1 MDKNYVVYHLHDEN
15 SLLDS
20 CTNYKL
26 YINKAVELGQKAIA
40 FTNHGN
46 IYNWIERK
54 MYCDEKGIKYI
65 HGVECYL
72 TKQLEPKVRDNYHTI
87 LIAKNQEGFKE
98 LNRLVDLST
107 QEDHFYYKPRLSFEE
122 FFNISDNIIKI
133 SACLASPLSKFP
145 NDITQSIEEQVNELR
160 NELDEELKNLAKKA
174 DDKKAEEEWIHLYDD
189 ADPDH
194 GVPWAWKGTPHDA
207 WIQEIQ
213 RTIEYTRNKYNE
225 KIKKLQDVDMNAS
238 RETFYKL
245 LQIYDYYEI
254 QPHVKSLQQIKYNQ
268 MLYEASKQYGK
279 PLIAGTDTHS
289 INQYKAE
296 CRSILQKAKRIEFS
310 DEDSFDLTYK
320 SYDELVEMFKQQN
333 SLPMDAILEAIEN
346 TNHMADSVEDFVLD
360 TSVKYPKLY
369 DNEEEV
375 LNKRITKKLK
385 EKLDKGIIDKKD
397 LPKYTANILEEM
409 RVFKKINMVG
419 FMLFMSE
426 LVCWCWDNGIP
437 IGPCRGSV
445 GGSTVAYITD
455 IIDLDPV
462 RWGTIFSRFANESR
476 QEVGDI
482 DVDISP
488 DQRDLV
494 YQHIIES
501 FGYDKTAYIL
511 AIGTVADKGAIDEI
525 GRALN
530 IPLDEVAKIKE
541 LYSTYKDSIDVAKK
555 RIKEIESTHEF
566 EKIKDIT
573 LEELKHQ
580 LYEEDNSLIKL
591 KTEYDKKQK
600 ELNEA
605 TKLMNDLREKQYPE
619 LFYYFDGLVGTA
631 VSQSFHPAGIVV
643 SPITLPDNY
652 GTFWNDGKRI
662 LCINMEEIHD
672 GAGLVKYDLLALKN
686 IQIIR
691 KTCEYASIKYPKSH
705 EINWN
710 DEKVWDDIIISPAG
724 IFQFE
729 SPFAYQMLHDYS
741 PKCVND
747 LSIIN
752 ASLRPSGAS
761 YRDRLLAK
769 EPNKNPSPIIDEL
782 LKDNN
787 GYLIF
792 QEDTIKFLQNICGLS
807 GSEADNVRR
816 AIGRKQMDR
825 LQKALPQILEGYCN
839 MSPQP
844 RDVAEE
850 EAKTFLK
857 IIEDSSRYQFGYNH
871 STGYSMIGY
880 MCAYLRYYYPEE
892 FIAAYLNCASNSDDI
907 INGTELAK
915 IKNISINN
923 IKFGYSRSEYTVDKE
938 NHALYKGIESI
949 KFCNSQIAEE
959 LYELSKNH
967 YDSFVELLKDIN
979 EKTSVNSRQL
989 MILTGL
995 DFFSD
1000 FGKNQY
1006 LLNVIELCNGIKAD
1020 KKKGIKA
1027 KPALLTVKQ
1036 IKKDKM
1042 EELGISEYI
1051 IKRFSGKETEKQYSQ
1066 IDNVKLVEKLAEK
1079 LENKAMN
1086 VVDQVRFEKLYLE
1099 YVVYTNPKVSE
1110 KYYIVTDFKTYKNPT
1125 TPYLVLHRIKDG
1137 KDIKT
1142 RIKKGSVFKGQPFGE
1157 YSILKIDEFTQSFK
1171 SKMINGSWQKTDETE
1186 NVLEQYEVIK

>member
-1 MDKNYVVYHLHDEN
+1 MSKNYTVYHLHDED

-26 YINKAVELGQKAIA
+26 YIDKAVELGQKAIA

-72 TKQLEPKVRDNYHTI
+72 TEQLEPKVRDNYHTI

-98 LNRLVDLST
+98 LNKLVDLST
-107 QEDHFYYKPRLSFEE
+107 QEDHFYYKPRLSFDE

-133 SACLASPLSKFP
+133 SACLASPLSKYP
-145 NDITQSIEEQVNELR
+145 SYVTKRSEEQITSLKTKLE
-160 NELDEELKNLAKKA
+160 EELKVLLKES
-174 DDKKAEEEWIHLYDD
+174 DDKTAEIELIKNRYEEQIEETQDINQYR
-189 ADPDH
+189 
-194 GVPWAWKGTPHDA
+194 
-207 WIQEIQ
+207 EIF
-213 RTIEYTRNKYNE
+213 
-225 KIKKLQDVDMNAS
+225 D
-238 RETFYKL
+238 KL
-245 LQIYDYYEI
+245 LQTYDYYEI
-254 QPHVKSLQQIKYNQ
+254 QPHVKSLEQIKYNQ

-296 CRSILQKAKRIEFS
+296 CRSILQKAKHIEFS

-320 SYDELVEMFKQQN
+320 SYDELIEMFKQQN
-333 SLPMDAILEAIEN
+333 SLPMNVILEAIEN
-346 TNHMADSVEDFVLD
+346 TNRMADSVEDFVLD
-360 TSVKYPKLY
+360 KSVKYPKLY

-375 LNKRITKKLK
+375 LNKRIAQKLK
-385 EKLDKGIIDKKD
+385 EKLDKGIINKKD

-455 IIDLDPV
+455 IIDVDPV
-462 RWGTIFSRFANESR
+462 KWGTIFSRFANEDR
-476 QEVGDI
+476 EEVGDI
-482 DVDISP
+482 DIDIAP

-530 IPLDEVAKIKE
+530 IQLDEVAKIKE
-541 LYSTYKDSIDVAKK
+541 LYSAYKDLIDAAKK

-566 EKIKDIT
+566 EQIKNVT
-573 LEELKHQ
+573 LEELKRKTH
-580 LYEEDNSLIKL
+580 EEDENLIKL
-591 KTEYDKKQK
+591 KIEYDKKQK

-605 TKLMNDLREKQYPE
+605 TKLMTDLREKQYPE

-643 SPITLPDNY
+643 SPVTLPDNY

-691 KTCEYASIKYPKSH
+691 KTCEYAGIKYPKSH

-710 DEKVWDDIIISPAG
+710 DQKVWNDIIVSPAG

-769 EPNKNPSPIIDEL
+769 EPNKNPSPIIDDL

-844 RDVAEE
+844 RYVAEE

-892 FIAAYLNCASNSDDI
+892 FIAAYLNCANNGDDI

-923 IKFGYSRSEYTVDKE
+923 IKFGHSRSEYTVDKE
-938 NHALYKGIESI
+938 NNALYKGISSI
-949 KFCNSQIAEE
+949 KFCNAQIAEE
-959 LYELSKNH
+959 LYELSKNN
-967 YDSFVELLKDIN
+967 YNSFPELLKDIN

-989 MILTGL
+989 MILTIL

-1000 FGKNQY
+1000 FGKNKY
-1006 LLNVIELCNGIKAD
+1006 LLDVIELCNGVKED
-1020 KKKGIKA
+1020 KKNGIKA

-1042 EELGISEYI
+1042 EELGISEYLMT
-1051 IKRFSGKETEKQYSQ
+1051 KYAGKETAKQYSQ
-1066 IDNVKLVEKLAEK
+1066 IDNLGLITEMAKRI
-1079 LENKAMN
+1079 ENKSLD
-1086 VVDQVRFEKLYLE
+1086 VIFQVKAEQEFLE
-1099 YVVYTNPKVSE
+1099 YVIYANPNVSDT
-1110 KYYIVTDFKTYKNPT
+1110 YYIVTEFKTYKNPT
-1125 TPYLVLHRIKDG
+1125 TPYVILHNLHTGD
-1137 KDIKT
+1137 DVKT
-1142 RIKKGSVFKGQPFGE
+1142 RIKQGKIFKEQPFGK
-1157 YSILKIDEFTQSFK
+1157 YSILKIQNFTQSYK
-1171 SKMINGSWQKTDETE
+1171 SKMINGAWQKSDEIE
-1186 NVLEQYEVIK
+1186 NIIVDYEVIKE

>member
-1 MDKNYVVYHLHDEN
+1 MNKNYTVYHLHDED

-26 YINKAVELGQKAIA
+26 YIDKAVELGQKAIA

-65 HGVECYL
+65 HGIECYL
-72 TKQLEPKVRDNYHTI
+72 TRQLEPKVRDNYHTI
-87 LIAKNQEGFKE
+87 LLAKNQEGFKE
-98 LNRLVDLST
+98 LNKLVDLST
-107 QEDHFYYKPRLSFEE
+107 QEDHFYYKPRLSFDE

-145 NDITQSIEEQVNELR
+145 NDITQTIEEQVNELQSK
-160 NELDEELKNLAKKA
+160 LDEELKNIAQKA
-174 DDKKAEEEWIHLYDD
+174 DDKKAEAEWICSFYEINSEEINYDEHHKD
-189 ADPDH
+189 
-194 GVPWAWKGTPHDA
+194 
-207 WIQEIQ
+207 WINHISKEIEL
-213 RTIEYTRNKYNE
+213 IKNIYEE
-225 KIKKLQDVDMNAS
+225 KINEAQDIS
-238 RETFYKL
+238 KYREIFDKL
-245 LQIYDYYEI
+245 LQTYDYYEI
-254 QPHVKSLQQIKYNQ
+254 QPHVKSLEQIKYNQ
-268 MLYEASKQYGK
+268 MLYEASKQYRK

-296 CRSILQKAKRIEFS
+296 CRSILQKAKRIEFTN
-310 DEDSFDLTYK
+310 EDSFDLTYK
-320 SYDELVEMFKQQN
+320 SYDELVEMFRQQN
-333 SLPMDAILEAIEN
+333 SLPMDIVIEAIEN
-346 TNHMADSVEDFVLD
+346 TNRMADSVEDFVLD
-360 TSVKYPKLY
+360 KSVKYPKLY

-375 LNKRITKKLK
+375 LNKRIAQKLK
-385 EKLDKGIIDKKD
+385 EKLDKGIIDRKD

-455 IIDLDPV
+455 IIDVNPV
-462 RWGTIFSRFANESR
+462 VWNTIFSRFANEDR
-476 QEVGDI
+476 EEVGDI
-482 DVDISP
+482 DIDIAP

-525 GRALN
+525 GRALD

-541 LYSTYKDSIDVAKK
+541 LYSTYKDLIDTAKK

-566 EKIKDIT
+566 EQIKDVT
-573 LEELKHQ
+573 LEELKRRP
-580 LYEEDNSLIKL
+580 YEGEENLLIKL
-591 KTEYDKKQK
+591 KIEYDKKQK

-605 TKLMNDLREKQYPE
+605 TKLMTDLRERQYPE

-643 SPITLPDNY
+643 SPVTLPDNY

-691 KTCEYASIKYPKSH
+691 KTCEYAGIKYPKSH

-710 DEKVWDDIIISPAG
+710 DQKVWDDIIISPAG

-741 PKCVND
+741 PRCVND

-907 INGTELAK
+907 VNGTELAK

-923 IKFGYSRSEYTVDKE
+923 IKFGHSRAEYTVDKK

-949 KFCNSQIAEE
+949 KFCNAQIAEE

-967 YDSFVELLKDIN
+967 YDSFPALLKDIN

-989 MILTGL
+989 TILTIL

-1000 FGKNQY
+1000 FGKNKY
-1006 LLNVIELCNGIKAD
+1006 LLDIIELCNGVKED
-1020 KKKGIKA
+1020 KKNGIKA
-1027 KPALLTVKQ
+1027 KPALLTAKQ

-1042 EELGISEYI
+1042 EELGISEYLAQ
-1051 IKRFSGKETEKQYSQ
+1051 KYCLKETAKQYSQ
-1066 IDNVKLVEKLAEK
+1066 IDNLGLVTEMAKRIEDKSLDVISQVKAEQ
-1079 LENKAMN
+1079 E
-1086 VVDQVRFEKLYLE
+1086 YLE
-1099 YVVYTNPKVSE
+1099 YVVYANPNVSNT
-1110 KYYIVTDFKTYKNPT
+1110 YYIVTEYKHYKEARK
-1125 TPYLVLHRIKDG
+1125 PYVVLHNLHTG
-1137 KDIKT
+1137 EDIKT
-1142 RIKKGSVFKGQPFGE
+1142 RIKSVKVYESAPFGK
-1157 YSILKIDEFTQSFK
+1157 YSILKVKDFTMSPK
-1171 SKMINGSWQKTDETE
+1171 VKNVNGEWVKTEE
-1186 NVLEQYEVIK
+1186 LEPILTNYEVIKE

>member
-1 MDKNYVVYHLHDEN
+1 METNQNKNYTVYHLHDED

-26 YINKAVELGQKAIA
+26 YIDKAVELGQKAIA

-54 MYCDEKGIKYI
+54 MYCDEKCIKYI

-72 TKQLEPKVRDNYHTI
+72 TRQLEPKVRDNYHTI

-98 LNRLVDLST
+98 LNKLIDLST
-107 QEDHFYYKPRLSFEE
+107 QEDHFYYKPRLSFDE

-133 SACLASPLSKFP
+133 SACLASPLSRFP
-145 NDITQSIEEQVNELR
+145 NDITETIEEQVKNLEL
-160 NELDEELKNLAKKA
+160 ELDEVLKDIAKDA
-174 DDKKAEEEWIHLYDD
+174 DDKKAEEEWIHLWLDSS
-189 ADPDH
+189 
-194 GVPWAWKGTPHDA
+194 PWAWKCTPHEA
-207 WIQEIQ
+207 WLEKIQEDIKLTKKEFNKRKKEIQ
-213 RTIEYTRNKYNE
+213 SIDDVAR
-225 KIKKLQDVDMNAS
+225 KIYD
-238 RETFYKL
+238 KL
-245 LQIYDYYEI
+245 LQTYDYYEV
-254 QPHVKSLQQIKYNQ
+254 QPHVRSLEQIKYNQ

-296 CRSILQKAKRIEFS
+296 CRSILQKAKHIEFS

-320 SYDELVEMFKQQN
+320 SYDELVEMFNQQN
-333 SLPMDAILEAIEN
+333 SLPMDVILEAIEN
-346 TNHMADSVEDFVLD
+346 TNRMADSVEDFVLD
-360 TSVKYPKLY
+360 KSIKYPKLY

-375 LNKRITKKLK
+375 LNRRIAEKLK

-397 LPKYTANILEEM
+397 LPRYKANIIEEM
-409 RVFKKINMVG
+409 RVFKKTNMIG

-426 LVCWCWDNGIP
+426 LVCWCWENGIP
-437 IGPCRGSV
+437 VGPCRGSV
-445 GGSTVAYITD
+445 GGSTVAFITD
-455 IIDLDPV
+455 IIDVDPIV
-462 RWGTIFSRFANESR
+462 WNTIFSRFCNEFR
-476 QEVGDI
+476 EEVGDI
-482 DVDISP
+482 DLDIPP

-494 YQHIIES
+494 YQHIIDS

-525 GRALN
+525 GRALD

-541 LYSTYKDSIDVAKK
+541 LYSSYKDSIDAAKK
-555 RIKEIESTHEF
+555 RIKEIENTHEF
-566 EKIKDIT
+566 EQIKDVT

-580 LYEEDNSLIKL
+580 SYEEDDDLIKL
-591 KTEYDKKQK
+591 KKEYDKKQK

-605 TKLMNDLREKQYPE
+605 TKLMKNLREVQYPK

-652 GTFWNDGKRI
+652 GTFWSDGKRI
-662 LCINMEEIHD
+662 MCINMEEIHD

-691 KTCEYASIKYPKSH
+691 KTCEYAGIKYPKSH

-710 DEKVWDDIIISPAG
+710 DKKVWDDIIISPAG

-729 SPFAYQMLHDYS
+729 SPFAYQMLHDYA
-741 PKCVND
+741 PQCVND

-769 EPNKNPSPIIDEL
+769 EQNKNPSPIIDEL

-844 RDVAEE
+844 REVAEE

-857 IIEDSSRYQFGYNH
+857 IIEDSANYQFGYNH

-907 INGTELAK
+907 VNGTQLAK
-915 IKNISINN
+915 LKNVTINN
-923 IKFGYSRSEYTVDKE
+923 IKFGHSKADYAVDKK
-938 NHALYKGIESI
+938 NHALYKGIASI
-949 KFCNSQIAEE
+949 KFCNAQIADE

-967 YDSFVELLKDIN
+967 YDSFIELLKDIN

-1000 FGKNQY
+1000 FGKNKY
-1006 LLNVIELCNGIKAD
+1006 LLDIIELCNGVKAD

-1027 KPALLTVKQ
+1027 KPSLLTVKQ

-1042 EELGISEYI
+1042 EELGISEYLMQ
-1051 IKRFSGKETEKQYSQ
+1051 KFAGKETEKQYSQ
-1066 IDNVKLVEKLAEK
+1066 INNIGLIENLAER
-1079 LENKAMN
+1079 LENKAMD
-1086 VVDQVRFEKLYLE
+1086 VVSQVKFEQEYLE
-1099 YVVYTNPKVSE
+1099 YVVYTNPRVSE
-1110 KYYIVTDFKTYKNPT
+1110 KYYIVTAYKTFKEARK
-1125 TPYLVLHRIKDG
+1125 PYCTLHN
-1137 KDIKT
+1137 IKT
-1142 RIKKGSVFKGQPFGE
+1142 GEDVKTKIKSVKLYEANPFGE
-1157 YSILKIDEFTQSFK
+1157 YSILKVNDFTMSPK
-1171 SKMINGSWQKTDETE
+1171 TKNVNGQWVKTDE
-1186 NVLEQYEVIK
+1186 LEPILTDYEVIKQ